1 MNDMTI
7 QKQNKSFEITS
18 FEQAEKFATMF
29 ANSDFA
35 PKDFK
40 GKPANVLIAMQLG
53 NELGLKPL
61 QAVQNISVING
72 RSCVWG
78 DLALALVR
86 ANPECRGVKEWI
98 EGSVKDGNAV
108 AHCEV
113 RRNDEVIEESF
124 SIEQA
129 KRAALW
135 GRQGPWTQ
143 YPERMLQMR
152 ARGFALRNSFPDA
165 LKGCYIKEEMEG
177 SDLNYKHNSN
187 PSLSTESIQGQVIE
201 HENQDDITH
210 LVESINNSKNEDE
223 LRAVAD
229 IIKASNVNTSAKSAL
244 ASAYREKL
252 NQLRSAPKVEEAVEV
267 CNEAKEF
274 FGDEDLV

>member
-35 PKDFK
+35 PKDFR
-40 GKPANVLIAMQLG
+40 GKPANVLIAMHLG
-53 NELGLKPL
+53 NELGLQPL
-61 QAVQNISVING
+61 QALQNISVING
-72 RSCVWG
+72 RSTIWG

-86 ANPECRGVKEWI
+86 SVPECKGVKEWI
-98 EGSVKDGNAV
+98 EGSVKDNTAV

-113 RRNDEVIEESF
+113 RRNDEVIKESF
-124 SIEQA
+124 SVEQA

-143 YPERMLQMR
+143 YPERMLTMR
-152 ARGFALRNSFPDA
+152 ARGFALRNAFPDV
-165 LKGCYIKEEMEG
+165 LKGVYIREEMEG
-177 SDLNYKHNSN
+177 SDLKFQHSAN

-201 HENQDDITH
+201 HEQQDDITH
-210 LVESINNSKNEDE
+210 LVSAINDSKNENE

-244 ASAYREKL
+244 SSSYREKL
-252 NQLRSAPKVEEAVEV
+252 NQLRSAPKVEEAE
-267 CNEAKEF
+267 CAESKEF
-274 FGDEDLV
+274 FEGTEELV